1 MIAQLEYLKNSVES
15 KQNMSVEN
23 WDQQVTMTRI
33 DDSRE
38 EERNKGNE
46 RYTDSKNDNKIR
58 LDIEGGPV
66 LSTADKRKGNIDLFI
81 AQVWWRINVAAL
93 ALWTE
98 WEV

>member
-33 DDSRE
+33 DDNRE

-46 RYTDSKNDNKIR
+46 RYTDSKSDNKIR
-58 LDIEGGPV
+58 HDIEGGPV
-66 LSTADKRKGNIDLFI
+66 LSTADKRKGNIALFI
-81 AQVWWRINVAAL
+81 AQFWWRINVAAL